1 MKTEEISRIHIKRK
15 KIRLP
20 DYDYTKPGAYFITV
34 CTQNNECL
42 FGEIVKDVVRL
53 NRYGRIVSEEWKKT
67 SQIRTFVELDEFIVM
82 TDHFHGI
89 VIIKEPGTARR
100 APTVERFGKPVAG
113 SLSTIL
119 RGFKSA
125 VTKRINVLRSTPGE
139 AVWQRGYY
147 EHVIRRNEKIKL
159 VREYIANN
167 PLRWYLGEKKHDM
180 TRDDFF
186 EKDKM

>member
-1 MKTEEISRIHIKRK
+1 MKTGEISPIHIKRK
-15 KIRLP
+15 EIRLP
-20 DYDYTKPGAYFITV
+20 DYDYTRPGAYFITV

-42 FGEIVKDVVRL
+42 FGEIVKD
-53 NRYGRIVSEEWKKT
+53 EWKKT
-67 SQIRTFVELDEFIVM
+67 AQIRQFVELDEYIVM
-82 TDHFHGI
+82 PDHIHGI

-100 APTVERFGKPVAG
+100 APTGERFGKPVAG

-139 AVWQRGYY
+139 AVCQRGYY
-147 EHVIRRNEKIKL
+147 EHVIRRNEKINL

-167 PLRWYLGEKKHDM
+167 PLRWYLGEKRHEI

-186 EKDKM
+186 GK